1 MAERT
6 KQRTHREDSE
16 VTGVTE
22 TTGAAGATGET
33 EPDPDASGDADFD
46 ALLEAHQP
54 PGSTT
59 DGSSTGRLERI
70 FSVKRFLAGL
80 ILVTAGSIVAG
91 GVVPVAGPLVGI
103 FLAAFVFGL
112 ASSTRPMMEASTAG
126 GLVAGVSALV
136 GSLVIALTGVG
147 VPFAVVAALLGAIAG
162 GFGAYLGSDLRD
174 GLTREIP

>member
-1 MAERT
+1 MPERT

-16 VTGVTE
+16 AAGSTE
-22 TTGAAGATGET
+22 TTGSAGATAGT
-33 EPDPDASGDADFD
+33 EPDFDTGGDADFD
-46 ALLEAHQP
+46 DLLDAHQP
-54 PGSTT
+54 PAGTT
-59 DGSSTGRLERI
+59 DGSSTGRLERF

-80 ILVTAGSIVAG
+80 VLVAAGSILAG

-112 ASSTRPMMEASTAG
+112 ASSTRPIMEASTAG

-147 VPFAVVAALLGAIAG
+147 VPFAVVAALLGAVAG